1 MSYCFSGLE
10 RAFGAPVGRGVIKQ
24 QTADFIVDEIMPVEP
39 SGEGEHLWLWIRKTA
54 SNTEWVAR
62 QLARVA
68 DVRPRDVSYAGLKDR
83 QAITSQW
90 FSIHLPGRE
99 DPDLTQLDSNEF
111 EVLRASR
118 HDRKLRRGAHSGNRF
133 SLRIRQLE
141 ADPVSLQQ
149 RLQQIRDQ
157 GVPNYF
163 GAQRFGH
170 DMQNLVQA
178 EQLFSGARLSVSKHQ
193 RGLYLSAARAWVFNQ
208 YLSQRVSQGCWNR
221 PLAGD
226 VFQLQGKSAC
236 FVDDGS
242 ADLGSRIELLDI
254 HPTGPLWGRGELLSE
269 ADCRDQE
276 LQLAEQY
283 PAFCAGLEKAGMKQ
297 ERRALRLLAEQMD
310 WQLEA
315 EDVLRVSFNLPAGAF
330 ATMVMREL
338 LSVDEAVS

>member
-1 MSYCFSGLE
+1 MSYCFSSLE
-10 RAFGAPVGRGVIKQ
+10 QAFGASVGRGVIKQ
-24 QTADFIVDEIMPVEP
+24 RAEDFIVDEIMSVEP
-39 SGEGEHLWLWIRKTA
+39 SGEGEHLWLWIRKTD

-68 DVRPRDVSYAGLKDR
+68 DVRLCDVSYAGLKDR

-99 DPDLTQLDSNEF
+99 DPDLTQLDSSEF
-111 EVLRASR
+111 EVLRACR

-141 ADPVSLQQ
+141 ADQTLLLQ
-149 RLQQIRDQ
+149 RLQQICEQ

-163 GAQRFGH
+163 GAQRFGRG
-170 DMQNLVQA
+170 MQNLVQA
-178 EQLFSGARLSVSKHQ
+178 EQLFSSTRRSISKHQ

-208 YLSQRVSQGCWNR
+208 YLSQRVSQGLWNR
-221 PLAGD
+221 SLAGD

-242 ADLGSRIELLDI
+242 ADLSARIESLEI

-269 ADCRDQE
+269 ADCRDRE

-283 PAFCAGLEKAGMKQ
+283 PTFCSGLEMAGMKQ
-297 ERRALRLLAEQMD
+297 ERRALRLLAQQMD
-310 WQLEA
+310 WQLEE
-315 EDVLRVSFNLPAGAF
+315 EDVLRVSFSLPAGAF

-338 LSVDEAVS
+338 LSVDDETS